1 MMPNVEFILA
11 GWDTSAYEIRFPHL
25 NAGKVPLRLLAD
37 LYSNCDVALVVSSTN
52 LSLLPLELMACGCV
66 VVSNRGP
73 NTEWLLNE
81 SNAVLADATP
91 IALSDA
97 LMRVLKDAKW
107 RRTLSENGKV
117 FAEATDWMSEAEK
130 VASALEG
137 LLSRTKHRS
146 VA

>member
-1 MMPNVEFILA
+1 MPNVEFILA
-11 GWDTSAYEIRFPHL
+11 GWDTSSYDIRFPHL
-25 NAGKVPLRLLAD
+25 NAGKVPLQNLAD

-97 LMRVLKDAKW
+97 LMRILKDVEL
-107 RRTLSENGKV
+107 RRRLSENAKV
-117 FAEATDWMSEAEK
+117 FAEATDWVSEAEK
-130 VASALEG
+130 VAGAFEG
-137 LLSRTKHRS
+137 LLSRTKHQC
-146 VA
+146 AE